1 MTETDVMTH
10 DRVSFA
16 ATGDQDAAIDRA
28 EKLFLRDGVVVLDDV
43 VDPALCRSVL
53 SHVET
58 VHPEF
63 ETIDVER
70 NYGPYPMR
78 HVTPVTIAG
87 PLAEREIL
95 LPRPVGT
102 LVRRVLGAGYEVDSL
117 GVLVSLP
124 GAPQQAAH
132 PDARLFP
139 ETKLDRLLPP
149 FACALAIPLVPM
161 DEISGTTAFWRG
173 SHRKPEVDGD
183 HDLAPLVPVGS
194 ALLWDFRTIH
204 CGLANIGERS
214 RPIVF
219 TVLAR
224 GWFGDLHPPEATR
237 YEELVIARAAR
248 DGLSDTMRRRLR
260 RARVVE

>member
-1 MTETDVMTH
+1 MTIETG

-16 ATGDQDAAIDRA
+16 ASEDRDAAIERA
-28 EKLFLRDGVVVLDDV
+28 ERLFLRDGVVVLDDV
-43 VDPALCRSVL
+43 LDPALAARVL
-53 SHVET
+53 AHVET

-63 ETIDVER
+63 ETVDVER
-70 NYGPYPMR
+70 NYGPYPLR

-87 PLAEREIL
+87 PLAEREVL
-95 LPRPVGT
+95 LPRSVG
-102 LVRRVLGAGYEVDSL
+102 LLAKRILGAGYEFDSL

-124 GAPQQAAH
+124 GAPQQKAH
-132 PDARLFP
+132 PDATLFP
-139 ETKLDRLLPP
+139 ETKLDRILPT

-173 SHRKPEVDGD
+173 SHRKPEVEGPY
-183 HDLAPLVPVGS
+183 DLAPLVPVGS

-204 CGLANIGERS
+204 SGLANRGTRS

-237 YEELVIARAAR
+237 YETLVIDRAAR
-248 DGLSDTMRRRLR
+248 DGLSDTMRRRTR
-260 RARVVE
+260 RARIVG